1 MKALIIVAL
10 GGGLG
15 SVLRYLTSLAIGK
28 IFQNNFPYATFFT
41 NIIGCFLIGIL
52 FGYLEKYHP
61 MSQELKLFLIT
72 GICGG
77 YTTFS
82 TFSLENNFLLQ
93 NNQIFILFI
102 YVGLSVTLGL
112 MATWFGLLLT
122 KTL

>member
-1 MKALIIVAL
+1 
-10 GGGLG
+10 
-15 SVLRYLTSLAIGK
+15 
-28 IFQNNFPYATFFT
+28 
-41 NIIGCFLIGIL
+41 
-52 FGYLEKYHP
+52 